1 MTQVQSL
8 SLANECVI
16 NKLDLLTNTT
26 VVVKAAIMFVKEQKN
41 SNNYNSRTN

>member
-8 SLANECVI
+8 SLAKECVI

-26 VVVKAAIMFVKEQKN
+26 VVVKAAIMFVKEQTN